1 MASKLNLYSLW
12 RGSNGT
18 LGGSSE
24 DTLFISGELGKT
36 AFEKPSNDKPVPIE
50 IQKVKR
56 YASDTVACA
65 DGDVAFWQDLD
76 DVVVTNDVTAALGGT
91 TNPIPAGVFRG
102 AHPEAG
108 KYGLIQIGGIADL
121 TVNTGTVAVGDPV
134 VAVTNACS
142 VIAQTVAP
150 ATTAAIKVIIG
161 RAIVAGSTTV
171 KAKTVLTLPRFGR

>member
-36 AFEKPSNDKPVPIE
+36 AFEKPSDDKPVPIE

-76 DVVVTNDVTAALGGT
+76 DCVVTNDVTAALGGT
-91 TNPIPAGVFRG
+91 TNPIPA
-102 AHPEAG
+102 
-108 KYGLIQIGGIADL
+108 
-121 TVNTGTVAVGDPV
+121 AVGDPG

-171 KAKTVLTLPRFGR
+171 KAKTVLLLPRFGR